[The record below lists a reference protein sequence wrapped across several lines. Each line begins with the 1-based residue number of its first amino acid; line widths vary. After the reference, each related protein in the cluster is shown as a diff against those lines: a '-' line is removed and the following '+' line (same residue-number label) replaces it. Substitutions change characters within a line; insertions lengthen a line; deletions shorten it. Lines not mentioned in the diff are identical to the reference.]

1 MPRKD
6 RKNWEVAY
14 NYFVEKGLIP
24 KDHAKNEYVL
34 HHLDDTLKE
43 KDPIRYFEWRI
54 EDLIPMLKSEHT
66 SMHQKGVKRSPEY
79 CEKLSEALKGH
90 TVSAETRKKISETQK
105 GRKNPKTSAGLK
117 EYYKNHHPWNFGKCK
132 KVKVKR
138 IRGEAVKEYKWFNN
152 GIKNIRCKECP
163 EGFKKGRLPF
173 KNKLV

>member
-24 KDHAKNEYVL
+24 KEHAKNEYVL
-34 HHLDDTLKE
+34 HHLDDALKE

-66 SMHQKGVKRSPEY
+66 SMHQKGKKRSLEY
-79 CEKLSEALKGH
+79 RKNLSESMKGH
-90 TVSAETRKKISETQK
+90 TVSEETRKKISETQK

-117 EYYKNHHPWNFGKCK
+117 EYYKNHHPWNFGKCE